1 MNLPTPRDSDA
12 DDAQLTLDESLLDAK
27 DAATLLSVRPSW
39 VYEAVRAGTLPHY
52 KIGRH
57 IRFVRTDL
65 ARWLLEHRQG
75 G

>member
-1 MNLPTPRDSDA
+1 MNLSAPRDGDTDDA
-12 DDAQLTLDESLLDAK
+12 DPTLDEPLLDAK
-27 DAATLLSVRPSW
+27 DAAALLTVRPSW

-52 KIGRH
+52 KIGKH